1 MAYEIV
7 FECRSVNN
15 KNIRNTELKIL
26 RKFEDKLY
34 FEFGEDESNIK
45 KRFYNDVKCLNE
57 DFEQVQKI
65 KEKLQKQ
72 ENEENEENEEIKAKA
87 EKIIDNITEA
97 IVTVEQEET
106 FKKAKTKSSK
116 KHFF

>member
-72 ENEENEENEEIKAKA
+72 ENEENEEIKEKA
-87 EKIIDNITEA
+87 EKITDNITEE

-106 FKKAKTKSSK
+106 FKKTKSSK